1 MILIPV
7 RTKLIKKGD
16 DLTSVILS
24 SLRKNGLKLKDK
36 DILLIASKVASI
48 AEGRTVKLKDVTAS
62 LKAKEIAKEVDLDEK
77 QVELILMHAE
87 KIYGK
92 VHKALLTLKNG
103 FLIANA
109 GIDKSNCKPDE
120 VVLWPS
126 NPQDSAEKIRKEIF
140 KRTKKRVG
148 IVIVDSRTAPL
159 RWGTIGLALGFSGFH
174 PIKDYRFKKD
184 IFGNTFQITLQNL
197 IDDLACAAHLLMG
210 EAKEKTPIVLARDV
224 PVKFSSKI
232 NVNSV
237 FIPPD
242 KCLYMKVLNEN
253 FKQASSLS
261 S

>member
-1 MILIPV
+1 MILIPI
-7 RTKLIKKGD
+7 RTKLIKEGD
-16 DLTSVILS
+16 DLPNIILS
-24 SLRKNGLKLKDK
+24 SLRKNKLKLKNR
-36 DILLIASKVASI
+36 DILLIASKVVSVV
-48 AEGRTVKLKDVTAS
+48 EGRIVKLKDVTPS
-62 LKAKEIAKEVDLDEK
+62 LKAKEIAKEIDLDER
-77 QVELILMHAE
+77 QVELILNHSK

-109 GIDKSNCKPDE
+109 GVDKSNCKPDE
-120 VVLWPS
+120 VILWPK
-126 NPQDSAEKIRKEIF
+126 NPQESAEKLRKEIF

-159 RWGTIGLALGFSGFH
+159 RWGTIGLALGFAGFH

-184 IFGNTFQITLQNL
+184 IFGNTLQITLQNL
-197 IDDLACAAHLLMG
+197 VDDLACAAHLLMG
-210 EAKEKTPIVLARDV
+210 EAREKTPIVLARDV

-242 KCLYMKVLNEN
+242 KCLYMKVLEE
-253 FKQASSLS
+253 KQI
-261 S
+261 

>member
-1 MILIPV
+1 MILIPI
-7 RTKLIKKGD
+7 RTKLIKEGD
-16 DLTSVILS
+16 DLPNIILS
-24 SLRKNGLKLKDK
+24 SLRKNKLKLKNR
-36 DILLIASKVASI
+36 DILLIASKVVSVV
-48 AEGRTVKLKDVTAS
+48 EGRIVKLKDVTPS
-62 LKAKEIAKEVDLDEK
+62 LKAKEIAKEIDLDER
-77 QVELILMHAE
+77 QVELILNHSE

-109 GIDKSNCKPDE
+109 GVDKSNCKLDE
-120 VVLWPS
+120 VILWPK
-126 NPQDSAEKIRKEIF
+126 NPQESAEKLRKEIF

-159 RWGTIGLALGFSGFH
+159 RWGTIGLALGFAGFH

-184 IFGNTFQITLQNL
+184 IFGNTLQITLQNL
-197 IDDLACAAHLLMG
+197 VDDLACAAHLLMG
-210 EAKEKTPIVLARDV
+210 EAREKTPIVLARDV

-242 KCLYMKVLNEN
+242 KCLYMKVLEE
-253 FKQASSLS
+253 KQI
-261 S
+261 

>member
-1 MILIPV
+1 MILIPI
-7 RTKLIKKGD
+7 RTKLIKEGD
-16 DLTSVILS
+16 DLPNIILS
-24 SLRKNGLKLKDK
+24 SLRKNKLKLKNG
-36 DILLIASKVASI
+36 DILLIASKVVSVV
-48 AEGRTVKLKDVTAS
+48 EGRIVKLKDVTPS
-62 LKAKEIAKEVDLDEK
+62 LKAKEIAKEIDLDER
-77 QVELILMHAE
+77 QVELILNHSE

-120 VVLWPS
+120 IILWPK
-126 NPQDSAEKIRKEIF
+126 NPQESAEKLRKEIF

-148 IVIVDSRTAPL
+148 IVIVDSRTTPL
-159 RWGTIGLALGFSGFH
+159 RWGTIGLALGFAGFH

-184 IFGNTFQITLQNL
+184 IFGNTLQITLQNL

-210 EAKEKTPIVLARDV
+210 EAREKIPIVLARDV

-242 KCLYMKVLNEN
+242 KCLYMKVLEE
-253 FKQASSLS
+253 KQI
-261 S
+261 